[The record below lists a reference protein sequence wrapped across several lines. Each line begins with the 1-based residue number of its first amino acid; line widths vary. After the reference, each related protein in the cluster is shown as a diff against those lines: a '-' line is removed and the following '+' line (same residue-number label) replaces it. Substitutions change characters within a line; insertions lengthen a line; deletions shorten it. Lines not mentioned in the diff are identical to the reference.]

1 VERSRSASVVLRRRE
16 KGRMRA
22 YIVDLENAKEVK
34 GKEGE
39 KREYDRQLQLEHE
52 VYVSRDA

>member
-1 VERSRSASVVLRRRE
+1 
-16 KGRMRA
+16 MRA

>member
-1 VERSRSASVVLRRRE
+1 MERSRSASVVLRRRE